1 MNELQDTLEEIMEIF
16 KCQEDM
22 LDILENQQYQ
32 LEQLKLANQ
41 EQQELLE
48 KLNAENMRLSAVG
61 QRIEGDANDKL
72 FFRPLKNRPR
82 SLGANGRLT
91 AIIRHIIGEY

>member
-22 LDILENQQYQ
+22 LNILENQQYQ
-32 LEQLKLANQ
+32 LEQLKLANL

-48 KLNAENMRLSAVG
+48 KLNAENMRLSAENRNLII
-61 QRIEGDANDKL
+61 QNQKL
-72 FFRPLKNRPR
+72 VTQNRQ
-82 SLGANGRLT
+82 LQELCKG
-91 AIIRHIIGEY
+91 

>member
-32 LEQLKLANQ
+32 LEPLKLANQ

-48 KLNAENMRLSAVG
+48 KLNAENRRLSAENRNLII
-61 QRIEGDANDKL
+61 QNQKL
-72 FFRPLKNRPR
+72 VTQNRQ
-82 SLGANGRLT
+82 LQELCKG
-91 AIIRHIIGEY
+91 

>member
-22 LDILENQQYQ
+22 LNILENQQYQ

-48 KLNAENMRLSAVG
+48 KLNAENRRLSAENRNLTI
-61 QRIEGDANDKL
+61 QNQKL
-72 FFRPLKNRPR
+72 VAQNKQLQELCK
-82 SLGANGRLT
+82 
-91 AIIRHIIGEY
+91 E

>member
-1 MNELQDTLEEIMEIF
+1 MNELQDTLEEIMKIF

-32 LEQLKLANQ
+32 LEQLKSVNL

-48 KLNAENMRLSAVG
+48 KLNAENRRLSDENRNLIV
-61 QRIEGDANDKL
+61 QNQKL
-72 FFRPLKNRPR
+72 AAQNRQ
-82 SLGANGRLT
+82 LQELCK
-91 AIIRHIIGEY
+91 E

>member
-1 MNELQDTLEEIMEIF
+1 MKISMIS

-48 KLNAENMRLSAVG
+48 KLNAENRRLSVENRNLIV
-61 QRIEGDANDKL
+61 QNQKL
-72 FFRPLKNRPR
+72 AAQNRQLQELCR
-82 SLGANGRLT
+82 
-91 AIIRHIIGEY
+91 E

>member
-22 LDILENQQYQ
+22 LNILENQQYQ

-48 KLNAENMRLSAVG
+48 KLNAENMRLSAENRNLTV
-61 QRIEGDANDKL
+61 QNQKL
-72 FFRPLKNRPR
+72 VAQNRQ
-82 SLGANGRLT
+82 LQELCK
-91 AIIRHIIGEY
+91 E